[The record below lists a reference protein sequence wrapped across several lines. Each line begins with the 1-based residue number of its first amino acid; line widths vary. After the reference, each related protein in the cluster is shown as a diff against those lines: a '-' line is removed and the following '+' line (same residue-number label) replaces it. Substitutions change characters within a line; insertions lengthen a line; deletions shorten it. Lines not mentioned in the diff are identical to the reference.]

1 MSDSSALAPR
11 ERLLVLV
18 HGVPASGKSTLATA
32 LAGELGWPLV
42 SKDAVKETLL
52 DALGYA
58 DRAASRKLGA
68 AAGEVCWTVIG
79 ASPRPYVLDT
89 WVTDRTIVE
98 AGLARARIDRLVEVW
113 CHADADVV
121 RQRYR
126 SRVRHAGHFDDDNL
140 DELEKWI
147 ASARPLAI
155 GEVVD
160 VDTTSLLPPERIAQI
175 SAHVLA

>member
-1 MSDSSALAPR
+1 MSDSSAVAPR

-18 HGVPASGKSTLATA
+18 HGVPGSGKTTLATA
-32 LAGELGWPLV
+32 LAAELGWPLV

-58 DRAASRKLGA
+58 DRAASRRLGA

-98 AGLARARIDRLVEVW
+98 SGMARARIDRVVEVW

-140 DELEKWI
+140 DVLEEWI

-155 GEVVD
+155 GQVVE
-160 VDTTSLLPPERIAQI
+160 VDTTSHLSPERIAE
-175 SAHVLA
+175 LAVRILA